1 MNVLV
6 KATVGLATIVIK
18 AIFLK
23 RERKDLDFERAP
35 RKERRQVTRQLEG
48 FRPGNEYVILLRC
61 VETIDCPLET
71 IAHLNL
77 IDK

>member
-1 MNVLV
+1 MDVLV
-6 KATVGLATIVIK
+6 KVTVGFATIVIK

-23 RERKDLDFERAP
+23 REREDLDFERAP
-35 RKERRQVTRQLEG
+35 REERRQVTRQQEG
-48 FRPGNEYVILLRC
+48 VRPGDEYVVLFGRM
-61 VETIDCPLET
+61 EAIDCPLET

>member
-6 KATVGLATIVIK
+6 KATVGLAIIVIK

-23 RERKDLDFERAP
+23 REREDLDFERAP
-35 RKERRQVTRQLEG
+35 REERRQVTRQQERV
-48 FRPGNEYVILLRC
+48 RPGNEYVVLFGRMKAIN
-61 VETIDCPLET
+61 CPLET
-71 IAHLNL
+71 IAHLDL